1 MDFLTMRDISKSEIE
16 KILESAKSINEGEKI
31 DLSGKILG
39 TLFFESSTRT
49 KLSFHSAAYRS
60 KMNVIDF
67 QTEISSMKK
76 GESFSDTIQMLSGY
90 CDVLAIR
97 HFKEGAPAQA
107 AQISNLPVINAGD
120 GTNQHP
126 SQTMIDLF
134 SIKHFKGRIKGVN
147 VTLMGDLLH
156 ARAMKSLVAGLS
168 LFGANITLCAPKG
181 LEFDQEYLSQ
191 LTKQNKTKFTFVESP
206 DLSLTDV
213 LYLCRIQ
220 KERFADSLLANQYEE
235 KFRVD
240 SKLLEKANEDLIILH
255 PLPRLGEL
263 DVSVDKTEFA
273 KYFDQARFAV
283 PVRQAVLKH
292 VLEVN

>member
-1 MDFLTMRDISKSEIE
+1 MDFLTMRDISKEQIE
-16 KILESAKSINEGEKI
+16 EILESSNRILDGEAV

-39 TLFFESSTRT
+39 TLFFEPSTRT

-76 GESFSDTIQMLSGY
+76 GESFQDTIQMLSGY

-97 HFKEGAPAQA
+97 HFKEGAPMEA

-134 SIKHFKGRIKGVN
+134 TIKHFKGRLKGIN
-147 VTLMGDLLH
+147 ATLMGDLRH
-156 ARAMKSLVAGLS
+156 ARAMKSLIAGLS
-168 LFGANITLCAPKG
+168 LFGANITLCSPKG
-181 LEFDQEYLSQ
+181 LEFDSEYLNQ
-191 LTKQNKTKFTFVESP
+191 LSKSNKTKFNVISEP
-206 DLSLTDV
+206 DLSETDV
-213 LYLCRIQ
+213 LYVCRIQ
-220 KERFADSLLANQYEE
+220 KERFADSALADSYEQ
-235 KFRVD
+235 KFKVD
-240 SKLLEKANEDLIILH
+240 LKLLEKANEDMIILH
-255 PLPRLGEL
+255 PLPRLNEL
-263 DVSVDKTEFA
+263 DVSVDKTDFA
-273 KYFDQARFAV
+273 KYFDQARFA
-283 PVRQAVLKH
+283 PIVRQAVLKY